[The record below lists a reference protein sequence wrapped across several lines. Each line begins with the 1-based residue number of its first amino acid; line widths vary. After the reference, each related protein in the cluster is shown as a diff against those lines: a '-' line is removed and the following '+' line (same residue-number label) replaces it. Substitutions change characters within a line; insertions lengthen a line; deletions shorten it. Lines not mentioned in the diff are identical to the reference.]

1 MLWPVRM
8 CYGRCTLFRT
18 GMSGFRRRW
27 ILGVSQRGLEVKCEE
42 LGPHAHTHIYIYI
55 YLHIYTCIQKPVGAA
70 RSALWKNSMSPKR
83 AVPGIGGSHSRVF
96 AGVCDTCILRFRQKL
111 GVTFFC
117 YVLKL
122 STLSISFTMLDSVKS
137 EL

>member
-1 MLWPVRM
+1 MSDDLFVTLSARPHMLWPVRM

-18 GMSGFRRRW
+18 RISGFHRRW

-42 LGPHAHTHIYIYI
+42 LGPHTHICD
-55 YLHIYTCIQKPVGAA
+55 IYTCMQKSVGAA

-96 AGVCDTCILRFRQKL
+96 AGVCNTCILRFRQKL
-111 GVTFFC
+111 ELC
-117 YVLKL
+117 L
-122 STLSISFTMLDSVKS
+122 SVRF
-137 EL
+137 